1 MPNRRETSLHYAGWR
16 VVVLCFVMA
25 VLCWGLGF
33 YGHGFYLAELKRQ
46 HGWPTA
52 LISSASTTC
61 YLFSALLVIFI
72 SDAIRRFGVRAACSR
87 RPRLPLGGSPAL
99 HHRALAIVCR
109 VPGHGVGL
117 ERP

>member
-1 MPNRRETSLHYAGWR
+1 MRPADANRRETSLHCAGWR
-16 VVVLCFVMA
+16 VVLLCFVMA

-61 YLFSALLVIFI
+61 YLFSWFQ
-72 SDAIRRFGVRAACSR
+72 AADPQETPIKQGFFELSR
-87 RPRLPLGGSPAL
+87 SARCVQRNASGTSKCGAGG
-99 HHRALAIVCR
+99 
-109 VPGHGVGL
+109 
-117 ERP
+117 

>member
-1 MPNRRETSLHYAGWR
+1 MRPADANRRETSLHYAGWR
-16 VVVLCFVMA
+16 VVLLCFVMA

-61 YLFSALLVIFI
+61 YLFSWFQ
-72 SDAIRRFGVRAACSR
+72 AADEQET
-87 RPRLPLGGSPAL
+87 P
-99 HHRALAIVCR
+99 IK
-109 VPGHGVGL
+109 
-117 ERP
+117 